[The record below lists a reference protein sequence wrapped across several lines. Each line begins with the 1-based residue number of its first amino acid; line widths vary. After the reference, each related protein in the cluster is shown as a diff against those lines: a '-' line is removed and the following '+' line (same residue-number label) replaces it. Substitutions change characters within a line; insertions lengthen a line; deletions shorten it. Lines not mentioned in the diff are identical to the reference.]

1 MPVVVGIFPNYAEIK
16 KLMDSVKAAS
26 LDLEALVVIADE
38 APDSSLISS
47 GVQFNL
53 TGEPDEGLLTSERG
67 IITSSGGTEV
77 PGLIGQ
83 QLPQV
88 VGEDN
93 VDALLADLG
102 VPDKRSEEYEM
113 AIDAGRCVAGY
124 PATDNV
130 DTIKDLFTGA
140 GAISTEVFED

>member
-1 MPVVVGIFPNYAEIK
+1 MPVVVGIFPNYAGIS
-16 KLMDSVKAAS
+16 KLMESVKAAG

-77 PGLIGQ
+77 PGLVGQ

-88 VGEDN
+88 VGENN
-93 VDALLADLG
+93 VDELLADMG
-102 VPDKRSEEYEM
+102 VPDKRSEDYEM

-124 PATDNV
+124 PATDNA
-130 DTIKDLFTGA
+130 DPLKDMFTAA
-140 GAISTEVFED
+140 GALSTEVF